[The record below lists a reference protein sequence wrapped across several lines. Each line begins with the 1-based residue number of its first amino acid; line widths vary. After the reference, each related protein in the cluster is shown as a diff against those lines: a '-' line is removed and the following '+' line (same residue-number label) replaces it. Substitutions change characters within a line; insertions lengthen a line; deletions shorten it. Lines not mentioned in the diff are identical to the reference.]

1 MDKMRVAL
9 TKTDETKYVGHLDF
23 GRALERALRRAKL
36 PVAYSVGFNPHMKLS
51 FGPALSV
58 GVASDAEY
66 VDVELTEA
74 VDSVEFGRI
83 LSAQLPPGL
92 SFVAARPAFS
102 SASLAAAL
110 NLAAYQVRVAVLP
123 TPENLLAARNAVEAF
138 QAAESV
144 LYVRRTPKGEKTMDV
159 KNFLVGDILAGA
171 GQECLTVTFWL
182 KMTATGAVKPQEV
195 MIALSGEFGFP
206 SGATSFCRTA
216 LRRQTDAGIQEPFE
230 I

>member
-23 GRALERALRRAKL
+23 GRAIERALRRAKL

-66 VDVELTEA
+66 VDVELTEPMDA
-74 VDSVEFGRI
+74 VDFGRT

-92 SFVAARPAFS
+92 AFVAARAVFTS
-102 SASLAAAL
+102 SALAAAL
-110 NLAAYQVRVAVLP
+110 NLASYQVTVAVPP
-123 TPENLLAARNAVEAF
+123 TPGNLAAARTALEAF
-138 QAAESV
+138 ASAEAV

-159 KNFLVGDILAGA
+159 KKFLVGEVAMAEGRDCIVLD
-171 GQECLTVTFWL
+171 FWL
-182 KMTATGAVKPQEV
+182 RMTSTGAVKPMEV
-195 MIALSGEFGFP
+195 LGVLNGQFRFP
-206 SGATSFCRTA
+206 SGEAAFRRTA
-216 LRRQTDAGIQEPFE
+216 LKAEQSSGVQDPFE

>member
-9 TKTDETKYVGHLDF
+9 AKTDETKYVGHLDF
-23 GRALERALRRAKL
+23 GRAIERALRRAKL

-66 VDVELTEA
+66 VDVELAET
-74 VDSVEFGRI
+74 VDVSDFSRV

-92 SFVAARPAFS
+92 LFVEARPVRS
-102 SASLAAAL
+102 SSSLAAAL
-110 NLAAYQVRVAVLP
+110 NLASYQVTVAVLP
-123 TPENLLAARNAVEAF
+123 TQANVSAARNAVEAF
-138 QAAESV
+138 QAADTV
-144 LYVRRTPKGEKTMDV
+144 MYVRRTPKGEKTMDV
-159 KNFLVGDILAGA
+159 KKFLVGEIAVEEGPDCMVVA
-171 GQECLTVTFWL
+171 FWL

-195 MIALSGEFGFP
+195 MIALSGQFGFP
-206 SGATSFCRTA
+206 FGEESFRRTELKA
-216 LRRQTDAGIQEPFE
+216 DTNAGIQNPFE

>member
-9 TKTDETKYVGHLDF
+9 AKTDETKYVGHLDF
-23 GRALERALRRAKL
+23 GRAIERALRRAKI

-66 VDVELTEA
+66 VDVELTETIDVLDFSRA
-74 VDSVEFGRI
+74 

-92 SFVAARPAFS
+92 FFVEARPVRS
-102 SASLAAAL
+102 SSSLAAAL
-110 NLAAYQVRVAVLP
+110 NLASYQVTVAVCP
-123 TPENLLAARNAVEAF
+123 TQADVSAARNAVEAF
-138 QAAESV
+138 QAADTV
-144 LYVRRTPKGEKTMDV
+144 MYVRRTPKGEKTMDI
-159 KNFLVGDILAGA
+159 KMYLVDGIALEEGPDSLV
-171 GQECLTVTFWL
+171 VTFWL

-195 MIALSGEFGFP
+195 MNALIGQFGFP
-206 SGATSFCRTA
+206 FVAEAFRRTELKA
-216 LRRQTDAGIQEPFE
+216 DTKAGVQNPFE

>member
-23 GRALERALRRAKL
+23 GRAIERALRRAKL

-58 GVASDAEY
+58 GVASAAEY
-66 VDVELTEA
+66 VDVEMTEPFDA
-74 VDSVEFGRI
+74 LDFGRI

-92 SFVAARPAFS
+92 AFVAAQPVFS
-102 SASLAAAL
+102 SSSLAAAL
-110 NLAAYQVRVAVLP
+110 NLAAYQVTVGLLP
-123 TPENLLAARNAVEAF
+123 THDNVLAARNAVAAF

-144 LYVRRTPKGEKTMDV
+144 MYVRRTPKGEKSMDV
-159 KNFLVGDILAGA
+159 KYFLVGDVAVEM
-171 GQECLTVTFWL
+171 GQDCMTVTFWL
-182 KMTATGAVKPQEV
+182 RMTALGAVKPQEV
-195 MIALSGEFGFP
+195 MIALSGQFGFP
-206 SGATSFCRTA
+206 SRDTSYCRTA
-216 LRRQTDAGIQEPFE
+216 LRAQTNSGVQDPFE

>member
-1 MDKMRVAL
+1 MDKMRIAL

-23 GRALERALRRAKL
+23 GRAIERALRRAKL

-74 VDSVEFGRI
+74 MDANEFGRV

-92 SFVAARPAFS
+92 SFVGARAAFTSTA
-102 SASLAAAL
+102 LAAAL
-110 NLAAYQVRVAVLP
+110 NLAAYRVTVAVEP
-123 TPENLLAARNAVEAF
+123 TSANLDAARSALAAF
-138 QAAESV
+138 QAAETV
-144 LYVRRTPKGEKTMDV
+144 EYVRRTPKGAKTMDV
-159 KNFLVGDILAGA
+159 KKFLVGDVSVAAGPDSIM
-171 GQECLTVTFWL
+171 LNFWL
-182 KMTATGAVKPQEV
+182 RMTAGGAVKPMEV
-195 MIALSGEFGFP
+195 LSALTSQFGFP
-206 SGATSFCRTA
+206 AGDAAFCRTA
-216 LRRQTDAGIQEPFE
+216 LKAEQSSGVQEPFE